1 MSTTTLIA
9 VAATIGTV
17 FGASL
22 GSIVT
27 GFFSSRNSRKD
38 REQREL
44 QAHEEREHRERM
56 ARLED
61 WRRQRDEATK
71 LVRSLDPNDQ
81 KRGFAWLRTLEND
94 SEVPQKDREFVQQIR
109 ELAVEAV
116 LGKAYWQLGNKS
128 LGDLEVNQPVKVEP
142 GTATPASIAAA
153 DIVTRHMQQWH
164 ASGVA
169 AAQWMTQEGIR
180 LYGGLPPDQDPS

>member
-1 MSTTTLIA
+1 MSTTTLITTLIA
-9 VAATIGTV
+9 VAAAIGTV

-38 REQREL
+38 
-44 QAHEEREHRERM
+44 REHRERM

-81 KRGFAWLRTLEND
+81 KRGFAWLKTLEND
-94 SEVPQKDREFVQQIR
+94 SEVPQKDREFIQQIR
-109 ELAVEAV
+109 ELAVEAIV
-116 LGKAYWQLGNKS
+116 GKTYWQLGKRQLS
-128 LGDLEVNQPVKVEP
+128 DLEVNQPVKVQP

-153 DIVTRHMQQWH
+153 DAVTRHMQQLH
-164 ASGVA
+164 ASGIA

-180 LYGGLPPDQDPS
+180 LYGGVPPDQDAN